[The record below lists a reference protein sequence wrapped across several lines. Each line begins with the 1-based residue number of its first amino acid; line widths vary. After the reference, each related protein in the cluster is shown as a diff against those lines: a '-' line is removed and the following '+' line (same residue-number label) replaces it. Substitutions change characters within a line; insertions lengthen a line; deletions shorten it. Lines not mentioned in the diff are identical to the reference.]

1 MYQIYK
7 HKNDIAASLKNFG
20 NRCAALFQK
29 KKKDAE
35 EVAQET
41 EKDAKECVEE
51 DVENVANALEKTKL
65 DVEKSANENGIYSDS
80 KSSLKTYWRL
90 SYL

>member
-1 MYQIYK
+1 MLVYPCISCIPKYE
-7 HKNDIAASLKNFG
+7 NGVAASLKNFG

-41 EKDAKECVEE
+41 EKDVKECVEE
-51 DVENVANALEKTKL
+51 EVENAAKALEKTKL
-65 DVEKSANENGIYSDS
+65 EVEKSANEKG
-80 KSSLKTYWRL
+80 KFGFQK
-90 SYL
+90 